1 MEARMLKVQFCSVIA
16 GVVAVS
22 LSAGT
27 VFAQSKDFFQGK
39 KVTVIVS
46 AGAGG
51 GYGLYGQLFAKNFAR
66 HIPGKP
72 KVTLQYMG
80 ESGGMKASN
89 YLYNVAPR
97 DGTYLG
103 TLRTTAMVAQVLRP
117 SGVKYDTAKFNWIG
131 SMAPMI
137 NTIGV
142 WHTAKGKSIATLK
155 KHQVLVGAGGKA
167 SELYIQPMILNK
179 LVGTKFKIITGYRG
193 TNDVR
198 QAIERGEVQG
208 TAMAWLI
215 WKAKTPHW
223 LRDNKIVHVVQTGI
237 ERLPDLPNVPTMI
250 ELAQNEPDRQIMRF
264 LSTPAALG
272 RSVTA
277 PPGVPAKTVAILR
290 RAFMATMKDPIM
302 IADATKRNVII
313 EPTSGDDIDKLVQKA
328 MNTPKALLERTKSLL
343 EY

>member
-1 MEARMLKVQFCSVIA
+1 
-16 GVVAVS
+16 
-22 LSAGT
+22 
-27 VFAQSKDFFQGK
+27 
-39 KVTVIVS
+39 
-46 AGAGG
+46 
-51 GYGLYGQLFAKNFAR
+51 
-66 HIPGKP
+66 
-72 KVTLQYMG
+72 
-80 ESGGMKASN
+80 
-89 YLYNVAPR
+89 
-97 DGTYLG
+97 
-103 TLRTTAMVAQVLRP
+103 
-117 SGVKYDTAKFNWIG
+117 
-131 SMAPMI
+131 
-137 NTIGV
+137 
-142 WHTAKGKSIATLK
+142 
-155 KHQVLVGAGGKA
+155 
-167 SELYIQPMILNK
+167 MILNK